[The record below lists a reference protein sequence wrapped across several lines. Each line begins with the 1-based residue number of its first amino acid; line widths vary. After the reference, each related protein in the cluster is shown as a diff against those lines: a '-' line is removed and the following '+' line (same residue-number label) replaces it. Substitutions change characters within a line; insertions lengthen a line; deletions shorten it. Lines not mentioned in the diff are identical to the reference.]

1 VKHTIES
8 KPHNQF
14 KDYNFTPLNASIH
27 EVLMEVKKAPE
38 YVRLPRIPGNPPE
51 RNKDKY
57 CTFHKANGHGTEGC
71 IALRVTIEKFIGN
84 GKLVFF
90 FTKHRTQPCQN
101 RDRQPRDYPPR
112 DNRCRAQNDRRQENR
127 P

>member
-1 VKHTIES
+1 
-8 KPHNQF
+8 
-14 KDYNFTPLNASIH
+14 
-27 EVLMEVKKAPE
+27 MEVKKAPE